1 MIYKLGQ
8 KKREEVRG
16 GGHPNM
22 MFLAILLI
30 FNFHN
35 VAIATDAPFTVSL
48 KLLKPIAIS
57 EVRSLAFPD
66 TATGNSTSL
75 VVTSGDDSAAKFDLV
90 GSANTNIVSTVVEN
104 SIAISAP
111 GVSNSL
117 VVDNFTVKAPL
128 ALNSQ
133 GRGTIGVGGTAHV
146 GTDSNDGN
154 YIGAATLRVV
164 YQ

>member
-1 MIYKLGQ
+1 MT
-8 KKREEVRG
+8 
-16 GGHPNM
+16 
-22 MFLAILLI
+22 LLTLLLV

-35 VAIATDAPFTVSL
+35 SAIATDTSFSVNL

-57 EVRSLAFPD
+57 EVRALAFPD
-66 TATGNSTSL
+66 MMTGSSTSL
-75 VVTSGDDSAAKFDLV
+75 VVASSDDSAAKFDLV
-90 GSANTNIVSTVVEN
+90 GSANTNVVSTVVEN

-111 GVSNSL
+111 GISKSV

-133 GRGTIGVGGTAHV
+133 GKGTIGVGGTAHI
-146 GTDSNDGN
+146 GTDNDDGD